1 MTDDEMVGWHHQL
14 NGDEFE
20 QTLGDWRTE
29 EPGVPQSLGSQRV
42 RHDLVTKP
50 PPPPKIKRKE
60 ILISVNVLKSTKM
73 VYKDLSL
80 LPRKCFN
87 CLSPQIC
94 CCCSVTHSCP
104 TPCDTMDCSRPG
116 LPAPHR
122 FPKSIQIHVHCIGD
136 AIQPSHP
143 LMLSSPSALNLYQH
157 QGLFQ

>member
-1 MTDDEMVGWHHQL
+1 MFLPPKTGEGNGNPLQYSCLENPMGRGAWWAALHGVARVG
-14 NGDEFE
+14 
-20 QTLGDWRTE
+20 
-29 EPGVPQSLGSQRV
+29 
-42 RHDLVTKP
+42 HDLVTKP

-143 LMLSSPSALNLYQH
+143 LMLSSPS
-157 QGLFQ
+157 

>member
-1 MTDDEMVGWHHQL
+1 M
-14 NGDEFE
+14 
-20 QTLGDWRTE
+20 
-29 EPGVPQSLGSQRV
+29 
-42 RHDLVTKP
+42 
-50 PPPPKIKRKE
+50 KRKE

-73 VYKDLSL
+73 AYKDLSL

-116 LPAPHR
+116 LPAPHC
-122 FPKSIQIHVHCIGD
+122 FPKSVQIHVHCIGD

-143 LMLSSPSALNLYQH
+143 LMPSSPSALNLYQH
-157 QGLFQ
+157 QGLFQWVDYSLQAAQIPELQFLVGDFPWRRKSQPTPIFLPRKAHGQLQSMGL